1 MLCLRDAACL
11 GAHFGSRTPYERGSR
26 GSGDP
31 LESFLSVSDA
41 GPARPVE
48 IKKTLLSFL
57 VRRIGLRPQVLP
69 QSDSSIHVSWR
80 VIIYPMSKP
89 ARNNLTPM

>member
-1 MLCLRDAACL
+1 MFLVVAADEGTLCSCRRQDVARICYVLCTDVARVLLSGCHALFTPHAACL

-41 GPARPVE
+41 VPHGLVE
-48 IKKTLLSFL
+48 IKK
-57 VRRIGLRPQVLP
+57 
-69 QSDSSIHVSWR
+69 
-80 VIIYPMSKP
+80 IYIV
-89 ARNNLTPM
+89 

>member
-1 MLCLRDAACL
+1 MLRAYVMSCALTLLACSCLAAMLCLRDAACL

-41 GPARPVE
+41 VPHGLVE
-48 IKKTLLSFL
+48 IKNILHTVAKC
-57 VRRIGLRPQVLP
+57 R
-69 QSDSSIHVSWR
+69 
-80 VIIYPMSKP
+80 
-89 ARNNLTPM
+89 

>member
-1 MLCLRDAACL
+1 MMREYDMSCALTLLACTCLAAMLCLRDAACL

-41 GPARPVE
+41 GPARTRR
-48 IKKTLLSFL
+48 KKNLLVGFAW
-57 VRRIGLRPQVLP
+57 
-69 QSDSSIHVSWR
+69 SI
-80 VIIYPMSKP
+80 
-89 ARNNLTPM
+89 LTGISTM

>member
-1 MLCLRDAACL
+1 MLRAYVMSCALTLLACSCLAAMLCLRDAACL

-48 IKKTLLSFL
+48 IKKPCCRF
-57 VRRIGLRPQVLP
+57 RIGLRPQVFP
-69 QSDSSIHVSWR
+69 QC
-80 VIIYPMSKP
+80 
-89 ARNNLTPM
+89 A

>member
-1 MLCLRDAACL
+1 MLRAYVMSCALTLLACSCLAAMLCLRDAACL

-41 GPARPVE
+41 VPHGLVE
-48 IKKTLLSFL
+48 IKKNSTLCGQI
-57 VRRIGLRPQVLP
+57 R
-69 QSDSSIHVSWR
+69 
-80 VIIYPMSKP
+80 
-89 ARNNLTPM
+89 